1 MACNRKRRTSAAET
15 RALYN
20 CEISLIRATQPMKA
34 TMKQSTVPR
43 EYSSPIVLPSSLKP
57 EVILLSL
64 APGKPRISDRGTKE
78 RTVRDCIKPEAADP
92 ARINA
97 DCRGASLINLMGVL
111 SNDFFSHEFAYC
123 L

>member
-1 MACNRKRRTSAAET
+1 
-15 RALYN
+15 
-20 CEISLIRATQPMKA
+20 MKI
-34 TMKQSTVPR
+34 STVPR
-43 EYSSPIVLPSSLKP
+43 EYSSPIFLASSLKT

-78 RTVRDCIKPEAADP
+78 KTVKDCIKPETADP

-97 DCRGASLINLMGVL
+97 DCHGASLMNFMGVL
-111 SNDFFSHEFAYC
+111 SNDFFSHKFAYC